1 MIYNHTEKGLLLVES
16 VLVGAFSLLR
26 DCEIF
31 ANLRIT
37 FVSSSSISGRGSPE
51 AGQLAEQD
59 RGEAGRRQ
67 DSETRY

>member
-16 VLVGAFSLLR
+16 VR

-59 RGEAGRRQ
+59 RGEAGWGQ